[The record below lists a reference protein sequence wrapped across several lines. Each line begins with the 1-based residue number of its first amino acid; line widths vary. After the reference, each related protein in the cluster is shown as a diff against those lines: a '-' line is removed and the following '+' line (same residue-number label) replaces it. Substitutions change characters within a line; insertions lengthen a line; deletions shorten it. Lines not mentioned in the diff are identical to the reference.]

1 MPGFVR
7 SKEVSSK
14 HDRHRTSPH
23 EIQFSREH
31 IKQAIIQVMCVI
43 KTDAQGELS
52 TCQGFSKEV
61 GEILEHI
68 ITHLSSSSSS
78 LVSYATSYLI
88 LKY

>member
-1 MPGFVR
+1 MSGFVR

-14 HDRHRTSPH
+14 HDRHRISTH
-23 EIQFSREH
+23 RIQFSREH
-31 IKQAIIQVMCVI
+31 IIQVMCVI
-43 KTDAQGELS
+43 KTDAQGKLS
-52 TCQGFSKEV
+52 TYQGFSKED

>member
-1 MPGFVR
+1 MPGSIR

-14 HDRHRTSPH
+14 HDRHRISAYKIH
-23 EIQFSREH
+23 FNREH
-31 IKQAIIQVMCVI
+31 IMQVMCVI

-52 TCQGFSKEV
+52 TYQGFSKEV